1 MSRGRGKM
9 RTYEVDFRRMEQL
22 LLSIGT
28 CRRICKSQQKHPISG
43 SIHTDSYHTARQK
56 RGGAIAIPGDKVLS
70 NTWVTFILP

>member
-1 MSRGRGKM
+1 M
-9 RTYEVDFRRMEQL
+9 RTYEVDFRRMEKL

-28 CRRICKSQQKHPISG
+28 CRRICKSPEKHPISE
-43 SIHTDSYHTARQK
+43 SIQKKSFHFHTQRQK